1 METATAHIS
10 RRCRPIIASA
20 VIASALLASV
30 AARTP
35 AASGT
40 PSVGAQFTQTRAVAH
55 RRSVRPA
62 YGWPVKPFNRQHPV
76 RANLNDPRNGHGDA
90 KSFHF
95 GIDITDPV
103 GAAVYAVEGGKVFLT
118 RGRMAVAVVGST
130 STFGYWHVK
139 PAVRNH
145 QIVRLHQ
152 LLGHVIDEGGGAHV
166 HFAERSRGNGLYLNP
181 LRPGGI
187 GPYVDRTP
195 PRVATVEFLHA
206 RTRSRRQSSHRP
218 RGHRRRDLRHGPDA
232 RAGAVVAHARHAGHG
247 CAGAS
252 RTADGPSAPSGRS
265 STRITCCRAGCTTP
279 SMRPAR
285 LRTGSARPA
294 TTASTSL
301 AGSTP
306 RASRPASA
314 ASGSTQ
320 RTRVATAPLRESR
333 FRPPRLASQKPSLD
347 GGHPGGGL
355 VRQRVL
361 RETRPYTAS
370 LPAR

>member
-30 AARTP
+30 AVRTP

-40 PSVGAQFTQTRAVAH
+40 PSVGAQFSQTRAVAH

-166 HFAERSRGNGLYLNP
+166 HFAERNRGNGLYLNP

-195 PRVATVEFLHA
+195 PRVATVEFLQHGREVDAKALTGRVDVVAEISDTAPMLVPAPWSRLPVTPVRIRWSLSYGA
-206 RTRSRRQSSHRP
+206 RSIVLPQTAVDFSRQLPRERYDWTYAPGTFQNRQGDPGHYRFYLAHGFRASQLPTGVGRLRIEASDT
-218 RGHRRRDLRHGPDA
+218 RGHR
-232 RAGAVVAHARHAGHG
+232 VVANVKVAAAG
-247 CAGAS
+247 
-252 RTADGPSAPSGRS
+252 R
-265 STRITCCRAGCTTP
+265 
-279 SMRPAR
+279 
-285 LRTGSARPA
+285 
-294 TTASTSL
+294 
-301 AGSTP
+301 
-306 RASRPASA
+306 
-314 ASGSTQ
+314 
-320 RTRVATAPLRESR
+320 
-333 FRPPRLASQKPSLD
+333 
-347 GGHPGGGL
+347 
-355 VRQRVL
+355 
-361 RETRPYTAS
+361 
-370 LPAR
+370 